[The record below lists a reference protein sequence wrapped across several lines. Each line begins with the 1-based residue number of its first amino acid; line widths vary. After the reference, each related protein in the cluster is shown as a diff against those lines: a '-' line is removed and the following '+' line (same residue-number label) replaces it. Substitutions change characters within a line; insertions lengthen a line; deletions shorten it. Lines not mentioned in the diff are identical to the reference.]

1 MSQLKP
7 ANEYLIGGGTGGV
20 KPPPGLTYLLFFMQG
35 FYKAC
40 YEPFGS

>member
-20 KPPPGLTYLLFFMQG
+20 KPPPGLTYLLIFNYAG
-35 FYKAC
+35 FLQ
-40 YEPFGS
+40 SVL